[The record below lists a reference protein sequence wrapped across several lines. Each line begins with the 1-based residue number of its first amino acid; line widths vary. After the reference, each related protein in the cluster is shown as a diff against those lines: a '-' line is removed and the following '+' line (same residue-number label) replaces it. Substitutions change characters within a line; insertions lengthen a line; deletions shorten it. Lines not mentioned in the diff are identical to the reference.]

1 MLALT
6 HTRHY
11 HVSRF
16 FSHKWRLKNKQ
27 NLPCGK
33 TTPLGYQTCY
43 ANKCAKAE
51 KRRELARVAG
61 HLLYNLPETIRSFK
75 C

>member
-6 HTRHY
+6 HAPLPRQQ
-11 HVSRF
+11 VF
-16 FSHKWRLKNKQ
+16 HKWRLKNKQ

-33 TTPLGYQTCY
+33 TTPLDYQTCY

-51 KRRELARVAG
+51 KRRGLARVAG
-61 HLLYNLPETIRSFK
+61 HRALQSARRYMVV
-75 C
+75 